1 MTIISM
7 TPCFITT
14 ATTRA
19 AAKATTA
26 TTTTITATTTRAVTT
41 SDIYQMLV
49 YVGQR
54 CPDVQGPQLPQ
65 AEVEN
70 QFQR

>member
-7 TPCFITT
+7 TPWFITT
-14 ATTRA
+14 AITRA
-19 AAKATTA
+19 TTKATSTTTA
-26 TTTTITATTTRAVTT
+26 TTSITAPT

-49 YVGQR
+49 CDGQR